1 MPAISAANKPRL
13 IPSFPLAAPEPGGHI
28 ARMPKRSSAILAA
41 LTLAFLLPAR
51 DRVGAADE
59 ITFVAYNLKNY
70 LKMDRRVEG
79 EFVKAAPKPETETAP
94 LLRMIVGSK
103 PDILGVCEIGSEVD
117 AADLQTRLKAAGI
130 DLPHLEYA
138 HGSDSERRLA
148 LFSRFPIVARD
159 SQESLTYQLG
169 DRTFGYNRGI
179 LDATV
184 EINPGYRLRLL
195 GTHLKSKREVNEG
208 DQAVM
213 RRNEA
218 ELMRKHAESI
228 LAADP
233 STNLLLYGDFNDT
246 RNETPIR
253 VLQGRF
259 GKPDYL
265 ADIQLEDKD
274 GYRWTYC
281 WDYADQYS
289 RFDFIFVSPGLYPEV
304 LREKSRIHSAPE
316 WFAASDHRPL
326 VVTISAEDKET
337 K

>member
-1 MPAISAANKPRL
+1 
-13 IPSFPLAAPEPGGHI
+13 
-28 ARMPKRSSAILAA
+28 MPKRSHI
-41 LTLAFLLPAR
+41 LLPSLALALLIPSL
-51 DRVGAADE
+51 DQAAAADE
-59 ITFVAYNLKNY
+59 VIFVAYNLKNY
-70 LKMDRRVEG
+70 LKMDRRIAG
-79 EFVKAAPKPETETAP
+79 EFVKEAPKPETETAA
-94 LLRMIVGSK
+94 LLRMIAGAK
-103 PDILGVCEIGSEVD
+103 PDILGVCEIGSEAD
-117 AADLQTRLKAAGI
+117 AADLQARLKASGI

-159 SQESLTYQLG
+159 SQTTLTYQLG
-169 DRTFGYNRGI
+169 DHTMGFNRGV

-184 EINPGYRLRLL
+184 EINPNYRLRLL
-195 GTHLKSKREVNEG
+195 GTHLKSKREVKEG
-208 DQAVM
+208 DQALM

-218 ELMRKHAESI
+218 ALMRKHAESI
-228 LAADP
+228 LTADP

-246 RNETPIR
+246 RNEAPIR
-253 VLQGRF
+253 TIQGRF

-289 RFDFIFVSPGLYPEV
+289 RFDFIFASPGLYPEV
-304 LREKSRIHSAPE
+304 QREKSRIHAAPE
-316 WFAASDHRPL
+316 WFTASDHRPL
-326 VVTISAEDKET
+326 VVTITAQETET